1 MRNVKYYANRHI
13 YEYMSIHV
21 QYMDIWEN
29 IMGYPIFTEEQISE
43 FIETANE
50 MGIGPAMRYLGYPKS
65 YHTAKKFY
73 IQRSLDL
80 PTANTLAVMA
90 KQLDIFY
97 KDKDKI
103 IAAQAV
109 IDRAVEKLYEDD
121 LLSEDINKLSNAIHK
136 AIQTINLIEGKSTNI
151 NENRSKDGT
160 DLAIV
165 DMLNEAKIRNNLIK
179 DKIDIKNTLDHPIDK
194 IN

>member
-1 MRNVKYYANRHI
+1 
-13 YEYMSIHV
+13 
-21 QYMDIWEN
+21 
-29 IMGYPIFTEEQISE
+29 MGYPVFNEEQISE

-73 IQRSLDL
+73 IQRNLDM
-80 PTANTLAVMA
+80 PSANTLAVMS
-90 KQLDIFY
+90 KQLDVFY
-97 KDKDKI
+97 KDNEKI
-103 IAAQAV
+103 LAAQAV
-109 IDRAVEKLYEDD
+109 IDRSVEKLYEDD
-121 LLSEDINKLSNAIHK
+121 LLAEDINKLSNAIHK

-165 DMLNEAKIRNNLIK
+165 DMLNEAKMRSNKIK
-179 DKIDIKNTLDHPIDK
+179 DNIK

>member
-1 MRNVKYYANRHI
+1 
-13 YEYMSIHV
+13 
-21 QYMDIWEN
+21 
-29 IMGYPIFTEEQISE
+29 MGYPTYTEEMISE
-43 FIETANE
+43 FIDMANE
-50 MGIGPAMRYLGYPKS
+50 MGIGPAMRTLGYPKS

-73 IQRSLDL
+73 VQRNIDM

-97 KDKDKI
+97 SDKEKVL
-103 IAAQAV
+103 AAQAV
-109 IDRAVEKLYEDD
+109 LDRSIEKLYEED
-121 LLSEDINKLSNAIHK
+121 LLAEDINKLSTAIHK

-151 NENRSKDGT
+151 NENRSKDGS

-165 DMLNEAKIRNNLIK
+165 DMLNEAKMRNESIK
-179 DKIDIKNTLDHPIDK
+179 HSLKV

>member
-1 MRNVKYYANRHI
+1 
-13 YEYMSIHV
+13 
-21 QYMDIWEN
+21 
-29 IMGYPIFTEEQISE
+29 MGYPTFTEEQISE

-73 IQRSLDL
+73 VQRNLDM
-80 PTANTLAVMA
+80 PTANSLAVMA

-97 KDKDKI
+97 SDKEKVL
-103 IAAQAV
+103 AAQAV
-109 IDRAVEKLYEDD
+109 IDRSVEKLYEED
-121 LLSEDINKLSNAIHK
+121 LLADDINKLSNSIHK

-165 DMLNEAKIRNNLIK
+165 DMLNEAKVRSNKIK
-179 DKIDIKNTLDHPIDK
+179 DSLKIVNE
-194 IN
+194 

>member
-1 MRNVKYYANRHI
+1 
-13 YEYMSIHV
+13 
-21 QYMDIWEN
+21 
-29 IMGYPIFTEEQISE
+29 MGYPVFTEEQVAE

-73 IQRSLDL
+73 VQRNLDM
-80 PTANTLAVMA
+80 PTSNTLAFMS

-97 KDKDKI
+97 TDKEKVL
-103 IAAQAV
+103 AAQAV
-109 IDRAVEKLYEDD
+109 IDRSVEKLYEDD
-121 LLSEDINKLSNAIHK
+121 LLSEDINKLSTAIHK

-151 NENRSKDGT
+151 NENRSKDGS

-165 DMLNEAKIRNNLIK
+165 DMLNEAKMRNES
-179 DKIDIKNTLDHPIDK
+179 IKNSLK
-194 IN
+194 VVN

>member
-1 MRNVKYYANRHI
+1 
-13 YEYMSIHV
+13 
-21 QYMDIWEN
+21 
-29 IMGYPIFTEEQISE
+29 MGYPIFTEEQVSE

-73 IQRSLDL
+73 VQRNIDM
-80 PTANTLAVMA
+80 PTANTLAVMS

-97 KDKDKI
+97 TDKEKI
-103 IAAQAV
+103 LAAQAV
-109 IDRAVEKLYEDD
+109 IDRSVEALYEDNLVSD
-121 LLSEDINKLSNAIHK
+121 DISKLSNAIHK

-151 NENRSKDGT
+151 NENRSKDGS

-165 DMLNEAKIRNNLIK
+165 DMLNEARMRNESIKNNLK
-179 DKIDIKNTLDHPIDK
+179 VVN
-194 IN
+194 